1 MDPDPGGPKTYGSG
15 SATLANQRCLNIV
28 CFWCYRAGEAGA
40 ESEDEEEEENEEEG
54 AESYSD
60 SAETDSVAG
69 GTPTTEEEAALAA
82 RVEPSADSKPADE
95 IISTAVGEAEAAS
108 IMPESN
114 ERKKSGDKDCESTSS
129 RSEGSLPLPSGSGSS
144 TSVIPAAEREEG
156 EEGDGGLE
164 GDLVEIRDTLREAS
178 REARVL
184 LREVQDLN

>member
-1 MDPDPGGPKTYGSG
+1 MDHDPDPGGPKTYGSG
-15 SATLANQRCLNIV
+15 SATLANQRCLNTAY
-28 CFWCYRAGEAGA
+28 FWYYRAGEPGA
-40 ESEDEEEEENEEEG
+40 ESEDDEEEENEEEG

-69 GTPTTEEEAALAA
+69 GTPTTEEEALAA

-108 IMPESN
+108 NIPESN
-114 ERKKSGDKDCESTSS
+114 EREKSGGKDCESTSS
-129 RSEGSLPLPSGSGSS
+129 NTAGSLLPSGSGSS
-144 TSVIPAAEREEG
+144 TSVIQERDEGEG
-156 EEGDGGLE
+156 EEGLE

-178 REARVL
+178 REAREL

>member
-28 CFWCYRAGEAGA
+28 CFWCYRAGEAGV
-40 ESEDEEEEENEEEG
+40 ESEDDEEEENEEEG

-69 GTPTTEEEAALAA
+69 GTPTTEEEALAA

-95 IISTAVGEAEAAS
+95 IISTAVGEAEAVR

-114 ERKKSGDKDCESTSS
+114 EREISGNKDCESTSS
-129 RSEGSLPLPSGSGSS
+129 NTAGSLSLSSGNGSS
-144 TSVIPAAEREEG
+144 TTVIPAAEREEG
-156 EEGDGGLE
+156 EGDGGLE

-178 REARVL
+178 REAREL